1 MRDYREFPSV
11 VELTSYVFCFHGL
24 MCGPF
29 CFYKDYIAFI
39 DGSNYDRLDAA
50 TTAAGNGV
58 SNCRGGGGDG
68 RTLSTGSQHLSL
80 RDDAVSD
87 ARSGNN
93 SHRGRLAAP
102 PAPGVLHSPRLPVSI
117 IYSTRTRLAPSGIG
131 SSCCCII
138 MLQYCIE
145 RNDIN
150 PSYS

>member
-1 MRDYREFPSV
+1 V
-11 VELTSYVFCFHGL
+11 IELTSYVFCFHGL

-39 DGSNYDRLDAA
+39 DGSNYDRRDAA

-68 RTLSTGSQHLSL
+68 RTLATGSQHLSL

-93 SHRGRLAAP
+93 SHRGRVAAP
-102 PAPGVLHSPRLPVSI
+102 PAPGVLHSSRLPVCI
-117 IYSTRTRLAPSGIG
+117 IYSTTTGLSPICIR
-131 SSCCCII
+131 SCCCCCRIL
-138 MLQYCIE
+138 MLEYCIE
-145 RNDIN
+145 ERH
-150 PSYS
+150 